1 MYWSIITFA
10 TVVRKPVLNHLYGPQ
25 IFELDRIHG
34 LLCCFE
40 VMAPNVNFPA
50 MKLNFSTFSAKP
62 FTVQICV
69 RCKWSYE
76 TSCALRPDGRRL

>member
-1 MYWSIITFA
+1 MA
-10 TVVRKPVLNHLYGPQ
+10 
-25 IFELDRIHG
+25 
-34 LLCCFE
+34 LLQ
-40 VMAPNVNFPA
+40 APNVNFPA